1 MYPLINE
8 PAKATLASITG
19 TEFSHDIGRAMKQS
33 YGDKYTITLDDDP
46 IVHRLIQKSL
56 GIKSLQFKSAEK
68 LVETSSHYQP
78 VAAFVDIHLEADENG
93 LHIIPILKAKWPFC
107 PILVITSDPSD
118 EAVSE
123 ALASGA
129 DDFVRKPIR
138 PKELAARLQAR
149 LIDQAQKEAK
159 NVIHMGDL
167 TLDRTHRI
175 LKGPRGERYLSSTE
189 INLFMSLLQAK
200 GTVVPRSALKLR
212 CWGQIAVSDNALD
225 RKIYEVRRA
234 LKETGSNVNVGTA
247 YGVGFALET
256 AETPRVPILEANA

>member
-1 MYPLINE
+1 MN
-8 PAKATLASITG
+8 
-19 TEFSHDIGRAMKQS
+19 QS
-33 YGDKYTITLDDDP
+33 YGSEYTITLDDDLM
-46 IVHRLIQKSL
+46 IHRLIQKSL
-56 GIKSLQFKSAEK
+56 GMKSLPFNSAEK
-68 LVETSSHYQP
+68 LLEASDSYQP
-78 VAAFVDIHLEADENG
+78 VAAFIDIHLEEDENG
-93 LHIIPILKAKWPFC
+93 LHIIPMLKAKWPFC

-123 ALASGA
+123 ALACGA

-138 PKELAARLQAR
+138 PKELAARLQTR

-159 NVIHMGDL
+159 SVIHVGDV

-175 LKGPRGERYLSSTE
+175 LKGPGGERYLSSTE
-189 INLFMSLLQAK
+189 VNLFMSLLQAK
-200 GTVVPRSALKLR
+200 GTIVPRSTLKLR

-234 LKETGSNVNVGTA
+234 LKETGSQINVGTA

-256 AETPRVPILEANA
+256 ADTARIPAMEQANA